1 MKVFSRWMELMPM
14 MAVASFTFSTE
25 AFTWL
30 SHSGWSRWPSRF
42 MRLTKVS

>member
-14 MAVASFTFSTE
+14 MAVDSLTFSTE

-30 SHSGWSRWPSRF
+30 SHSG
-42 MRLTKVS
+42 

>member
-1 MKVFSRWMELMPM
+1 MPM
-14 MAVASFTFSTE
+14 MAVASLTLSTE

-30 SHSGWSRWPSRF
+30 SHSGWSGWFCRF